1 MYLIGVLL
9 FNEFHLKI
17 STLSVVVM
25 LVQKINITRSKKI
38 FQLSSINYII
48 SGVARMC
55 AVAYSAKDVQTRVT
69 IGLRVQ
75 VDHSRTPSTIR
86 QEEKH
91 WSGFE

>member
-1 MYLIGVLL
+1 MYLIWVLL

-69 IGLRVQ
+69 ASVCG
-75 VDHSRTPSTIR
+75 S
-86 QEEKH
+86 K
-91 WSGFE
+91 